1 MSNLWESK
9 ALTEAANLCTQIQSR
24 IEVLC
29 EEEQQLPSQLPDS
42 LISTKSLWLI
52 AIAYNSLYEHCLD
65 HELIQTGNPKPNHK
79 MQ

>member
-1 MSNLWESK
+1 MFNLWESK
-9 ALTEAANLCTQIQSR
+9 ALTEASSLCTQIQSR

-29 EEEQQLPSQLPDS
+29 EEEEQLPSALPDS

-52 AIAYNSLYEHCLD
+52 AIAYNALYEHCLNQN
-65 HELIQTGNPKPNHK
+65 LIETGNPKPNHK